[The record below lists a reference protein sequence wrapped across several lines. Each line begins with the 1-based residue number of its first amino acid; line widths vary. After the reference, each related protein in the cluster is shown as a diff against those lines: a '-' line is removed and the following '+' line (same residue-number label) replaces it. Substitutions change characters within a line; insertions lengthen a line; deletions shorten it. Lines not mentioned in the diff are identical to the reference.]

1 MEKGKYRCGAV
12 VLAAG
17 SGKRMHSDIK
27 KQFLLI
33 QNKPVIYYSLRAFQK
48 SFVDE
53 IVLVVSEEDV
63 DYCRKNIVEKY
74 SFSKVKYIA
83 AGGKERYHSVAFGLK
98 MLSNCDYIFIHD
110 GARPMITQEILERT
124 FECVKDNNACV
135 VGMPVKDTI
144 KIADKNGFIHQ
155 TPDRNLVWMIQTPQ
169 VFEAALIKEAYSRLL
184 LREEELREQG
194 IHITDDAMVV
204 ETLMQH
210 SVKLVEGS
218 YENIKITTPEDL
230 LIAEN
235 FISKIIEK

>member
-98 MLSNCDYIFIHD
+98 KLSNCDYIFIHD

-124 FECVKDNNACV
+124 FESVSY
-135 VGMPVKDTI
+135 T
-144 KIADKNGFIHQ
+144 H
-155 TPDRNLVWMIQTPQ
+155 
-169 VFEAALIKEAYSRLL
+169 
-184 LREEELREQG
+184 LRA
-194 IHITDDAMVV
+194 H
-204 ETLMQH
+204 ET
-210 SVKLVEGS
+210 
-218 YENIKITTPEDL
+218 
-230 LIAEN
+230 
-235 FISKIIEK
+235 

>member
-1 MEKGKYRCGAV
+1 MEKEKCRCGAV

-33 QNKPVIYYSLRAFQK
+33 QDKPVIYYSLQAFQQ
-48 SFVDE
+48 SFIDE
-53 IVLVVSEEDV
+53 IVLVVSEEDR
-63 DYCRKNIVEKY
+63 DYCKKNIVDQY
-74 SFSKVKYIA
+74 GFSKVKYIE
-83 AGGKERYHSVAFGLK
+83 AGGKERYHSVAAGLAC
-98 MLSNCDYIFIHD
+98 LTDCDYIFIHD
-110 GARPMITQEILERT
+110 GARPMITEEILERT
-124 FECVKDNNACV
+124 YECAKENDACV

-169 VFEAALIKEAYSRLL
+169 VFESTLIKEAYSRLL
-184 LREEELREQG
+184 AQEEDLNEQG

-204 ETLMQH
+204 ETLMKH
-210 SVKLVEGS
+210 PVKLVEGS

-235 FISKIIEK
+235 FKSKIYE

>member
-1 MEKGKYRCGAV
+1 MEKEKCRCGAV

-33 QNKPVIYYSLRAFQK
+33 QDKPVIYYSLQAFQQ
-48 SFVDE
+48 SFIDE
-53 IVLVVSEEDV
+53 IVLVVSEEDR
-63 DYCRKNIVEKY
+63 DYCKKNIVDQY
-74 SFSKVKYIA
+74 GFSKVKYIE
-83 AGGKERYHSVAFGLK
+83 AGGKERYHSVAAGLAC
-98 MLSNCDYIFIHD
+98 LTDCDYIFIHD
-110 GARPMITQEILERT
+110 GARPMITEEILERAY
-124 FECVKDNNACV
+124 ECAKENDAYV

-169 VFEAALIKEAYSRLL
+169 VFESTLIKEAYSRLL
-184 LREEELREQG
+184 AQEEDLNEQG

-204 ETLMQH
+204 ETLMKH
-210 SVKLVEGS
+210 PVKLVEGS

-235 FISKIIEK
+235 FKSKIYE